1 MRFTGV
7 VTLSATAAVGA
18 LAFGTSAGARSSSNP
33 HADTAASSHLQ
44 VTQVEYRLML
54 SRGVV
59 KAGPV
64 SVEAI
69 DGGMDPH
76 DLRMRRISSK
86 QETVT
91 PQLTS
96 GQRWDGVVSLRP
108 GVYHLWCSLPEHAKR
123 GMRATL
129 VVVR

>member
-1 MRFTGV
+1 MRLAGV
-7 VTLSATAAVGA
+7 ATLSATAAVGA
-18 LAFGTSAGARSSSNP
+18 LAFGASAGARSSSTP

-44 VTQVEYRLML
+44 VTQLEYRLML

-59 KAGPV
+59 RAGPV
-64 SVEAI
+64 GVEAI

-76 DLRMRRISSK
+76 DLRMRRVASGR
-86 QETVT
+86 ETVT
-91 PQLTS
+91 PQLTP
-96 GQRWDGVVSLRP
+96 GERWDGVVNLRP